1 MSREDLAGKVA
12 LVTGAAAKRGMGRA
26 VALRLAEQ
34 GADVAVLDVAPAPK
48 SLFAGDEAWRGLDEV
63 VEEIE
68 ALGCKG
74 LALVAD
80 ISSKE
85 QTAEAVAAAVAKL
98 GRIDILVNCAGM
110 RGTPNISVADG
121 DEDEWKRMFDV
132 NVLGSFVIAKHVV
145 KQMERQGDG
154 GKIVLIASLAG
165 REGVKGN
172 AAYAASK
179 WGVIG
184 LVQSLAKET
193 AAQRINVNA
202 ICPGM
207 FVTNLRDHWIEAG
220 AKQAGIPA
228 EEYRRLEY
236 ERGSK
241 VVPLGRMGMPEDI
254 ANVVSFLVSKE
265 ADYMTGQSL
274 NVCGGLLMN

>member
-1 MSREDLAGKVA
+1 MSREDLEGRVA
-12 LVTGAAAKRGMGRA
+12 LVTGAAGKRGMGHA
-26 VALRLAEQ
+26 VALRLAGQ
-34 GADVAVLDVAPAPK
+34 GADVAVLDVSPAPK
-48 SLFAGDEAWRGLDEV
+48 SLFDGDEGWRGLDEV
-63 VEEIE
+63 VQEIE
-68 ALGCKG
+68 GLGRTG

-80 ISSKE
+80 VSDKE
-85 QTAEAVAAAVAKL
+85 QTADAVAAISKKF
-98 GRIDILVNCAGM
+98 GRIDILVHCAAM
-110 RGTPNISVADG
+110 RGTPNIDVADG

-132 NVLGSFVIAKHVV
+132 NLLGSFVIAKRVV
-145 KQMERQGDG
+145 KQMVRQGGG

-193 AAQRINVNA
+193 ASHRINVNA

-207 FVTNLRDHWIEAG
+207 IITNLRDHWIESEAKRAG
-220 AKQAGIPA
+220 TTS

-236 ERGSK
+236 ERASM
-241 VVPLGRMGMPEDI
+241 VVPLGRMGTPEDI
-254 ANVVSFLVSKE
+254 ANVASFLVSKE
-265 ADYMTGQSL
+265 SDYMTGQSF
-274 NVCGGLLMN
+274 NVCGGLVMN

>member
-1 MSREDLAGKVA
+1 M
-12 LVTGAAAKRGMGRA
+12 
-26 VALRLAEQ
+26 
-34 GADVAVLDVAPAPK
+34 AVLDVAPAPK
-48 SLFAGDEAWRGLDEV
+48 SLFAGDEEWRGLDEV

-68 ALGCKG
+68 ALGRKG

-80 ISSKE
+80 ISNKE
-85 QTAEAVAAAVAKL
+85 QTAEAVAAVSQKL
-98 GRIDILVNCAGM
+98 GRIDILVHCAGM
-110 RGTPNISVADG
+110 RGTPNVDVADG

-132 NVLGSFVIAKHVV
+132 NLLGSFVIAKHVV
-145 KQMERQGDG
+145 KQMVRQGDG

-193 AAQRINVNA
+193 ASHRINVNA

-207 FVTNLRDHWIEAG
+207 IITNLRDHWIEAE
-220 AKQAGIPA
+220 AKQAGTTS
-228 EEYRRLEY
+228 EEYRQLRVR
-236 ERGSK
+236 ERQQ
-241 VVPLGRMGMPEDI
+241 GRASRSHGNCPTTSPMSSP
-254 ANVVSFLVSKE
+254 SWCLRSP
-265 ADYMTGQSL
+265 TT
-274 NVCGGLLMN
+274 

>member
-1 MSREDLAGKVA
+1 MSREDFGGKVA
-12 LVTGAAAKRGMGRA
+12 LVTGAAGKRGMGHA

-34 GADVAVLDVAPAPK
+34 GADVAVLDNARAPR
-48 SLFAGDEAWRGLDEV
+48 SLFAGDEGWRGLDEV

-68 ALGCKG
+68 ALGRKG

-80 ISSKE
+80 ISNGE
-85 QTAEAVAAAVAKL
+85 QTAEAVAAVSEKL
-98 GRIDILVNCAGM
+98 GRIDILVHCAGM
-110 RGTPNISVADG
+110 RGTPNVAVVDG
-121 DEDEWKRMFDV
+121 DEAEWKRMFDV
-132 NVLGSFVIAKHVV
+132 NLLGSFVIAKHVV
-145 KQMERQGDG
+145 AQMERQGDG

-193 AAQRINVNA
+193 ASHKINVNA
-202 ICPGM
+202 VCPGM
-207 FVTNLRDHWIEAG
+207 IVTNLRDHWIEAE
-220 AKQAGIPA
+220 ATQAGTTS
-228 EEYRRLEY
+228 EEYRQREY

-241 VVPLGRMGMPEDI
+241 VVPLGRMGMPDDI
-254 ANVVSFLVSKE
+254 ADVVSFLVSKE
-265 ADYMTGQSL
+265 SGYMTGQSL
-274 NVCGGLLMN
+274 NVCGGLVMN

>member
-1 MSREDLAGKVA
+1 MSGQDLEGKVA
-12 LVTGAAAKRGMGRA
+12 LVTGAAGKRGMGHA
-26 VALRLAEQ
+26 AALRLAEQ
-34 GADVAVLDVAPAPK
+34 GADVAVLDVVPAPR
-48 SLFAGDEAWRGLDEV
+48 SLFPGDEAWRGLDEV

-68 ALGCKG
+68 TRGRKG

-80 ISSKE
+80 ISDRL
-85 QTAEAVAAAVAKL
+85 QAAEAVAAVAAKL
-98 GRIDILVNCAGM
+98 GRVDLLVHCAGM
-110 RGTPNISVADG
+110 RGTPNVDVIDG

-132 NVLGSFVIAKHVV
+132 NLLGSFLIAKYAA
-145 KQMERQGDG
+145 KQMVEQGEG

-184 LVQSLAKET
+184 LVQSLAKEV
-193 AAQRINVNA
+193 APHRINVNA

-207 FVTNLRDHWIEAG
+207 IATNLRDHWIEAE
-220 AKQAGIPA
+220 AERAGMTT
-228 EEYRRLEY
+228 EEFRKLEY

-241 VVPLGRMGMPEDI
+241 VVPLGRMGTPEDI
-254 ANVVSFLVSKE
+254 ANIVSFLVSKE
-265 ADYMTGQSL
+265 SDYMTGQSL
-274 NVCGGLLMN
+274 NVCGGLVMN

>member
-1 MSREDLAGKVA
+1 MNRLDLEGKVA
-12 LVTGAAAKRGMGRA
+12 LVTGAAGKRGMGHA

-34 GADVAVLDVAPAPK
+34 GADVAVLDVAPAPR
-48 SLFAGDEAWRGLDEV
+48 SLFTGDENWRGLDEV

-68 ALGCKG
+68 ALDRKG

-80 ISSKE
+80 ISKAE
-85 QTAEAVAAAVAKL
+85 ETAQAVAAASQTL
-98 GRIDILVNCAGM
+98 GRIDVLVHCAGM
-110 RGTPNISVADG
+110 RGTPNVNVVDG
-121 DEDEWKRMFDV
+121 DEEEWKRMFDV
-132 NVLGSFVIAKHVV
+132 NLLGSFVIAKPVV
-145 KQMERQGDG
+145 AQMVRQGSG

-193 AAQRINVNA
+193 AAHKISVNA
-202 ICPGM
+202 VCPGM
-207 FVTNLRDHWIEAG
+207 IITNLRDHWIEAE
-220 AKQAGIPA
+220 AKQAGTTS
-228 EEYRRLEY
+228 EEYRQREY
-236 ERGSK
+236 ERGGK
-241 VVPLGRMGMPEDI
+241 IVPIGRMGMPDDI

-265 ADYMTGQSL
+265 SDYMTGQSL
-274 NVCGGLLMN
+274 NVCGGLVMN

>member
-1 MSREDLAGKVA
+1 MSREDLGGKVA
-12 LVTGAAAKRGMGRA
+12 IVTGAAAKRGMGRA

-48 SLFAGDEAWRGLDEV
+48 SLFAGDESWRGLDEV

-68 ALGCKG
+68 SLGRKG

-85 QTAEAVAAAVAKL
+85 QTAAAVAAVVQKL
-98 GRIDILVNCAGM
+98 GRLDILVNCAGM
-110 RGTPNISVADG
+110 RGTPNIDVADG

-132 NVLGSFVIAKHVV
+132 NLLGSFVIAKHVV
-145 KQMERQGDG
+145 KQMVRQGDG

-193 AAQRINVNA
+193 AAHHINVNA

-207 FVTNLRDHWIEAG
+207 FITNLRDQWIEAG
-220 AKQAGIPA
+220 AKQAGVSP

-236 ERGSK
+236 ERGGK
-241 VVPLGRMGMPEDI
+241 VVPLGRMGLPEDI

-265 ADYMTGQSL
+265 SDYMTGQSL
-274 NVCGGLLMN
+274 NVCGGLVMN

>member
-1 MSREDLAGKVA
+1 MNREDLEGKVA

-34 GADVAVLDVAPAPK
+34 GADVAVLDVLPAPK

-68 ALGCKG
+68 ALGRKG
-74 LALVAD
+74 LGLIAD
-80 ISSKE
+80 ISNKE
-85 QTAEAVAAAVAKL
+85 QTAEAVEAVFRKF

-110 RGTPNISVADG
+110 RGTPNVDVVDG
-121 DEDEWKRMFDV
+121 DEDEWRRMFDV
-132 NVLGSFVIAKHVV
+132 NLLGSFVVAKQVIKRMV
-145 KQMERQGDG
+145 RQGDG
-154 GKIVLIASLAG
+154 GKMVLIASLAG

-193 AAQRINVNA
+193 APHRINVNS

-207 FVTNLRDHWIEAG
+207 FITNLRDHWIESG
-220 AKQAGIPA
+220 AKEAGIPS

-241 VVPLGRMGMPEDI
+241 AVPLGRMGMPEDI
-254 ANVVSFLVSKE
+254 ANVVSFLVSRE
-265 ADYMTGQSL
+265 SDYMTGQTL
-274 NVCGGLLMN
+274 NVCGGLVMN

>member
-1 MSREDLAGKVA
+1 M
-12 LVTGAAAKRGMGRA
+12 
-26 VALRLAEQ
+26 
-34 GADVAVLDVAPAPK
+34 AVLDVLPAPK

-63 VEEIE
+63 AEEIE
-68 ALGCKG
+68 ALGRKG
-74 LALVAD
+74 LGLIAD
-80 ISSKE
+80 ISNKE
-85 QTAEAVAAAVAKL
+85 QTAEAVEAVFRKF

-110 RGTPNISVADG
+110 RGTPNVDVVDG
-121 DEDEWKRMFDV
+121 DEDEWRRMFDV
-132 NVLGSFVIAKHVV
+132 NLLGSFVVAKQVIKRMV
-145 KQMERQGDG
+145 RQGDG
-154 GKIVLIASLAG
+154 GKMVLIASLAG

-193 AAQRINVNA
+193 APHRINVNA

-207 FVTNLRDHWIEAG
+207 FITNLRDHWIESG
-220 AKQAGIPA
+220 AKQAGISS

-241 VVPLGRMGMPEDI
+241 AEPLGRMGMPEDI
-254 ANVVSFLVSKE
+254 ANVVSFLVSRE
-265 ADYMTGQSL
+265 SDYMTGQTL
-274 NVCGGLLMN
+274 NVCGGLVMN

>member
-1 MSREDLAGKVA
+1 MSREGLEGKVA
-12 LVTGAAAKRGMGRA
+12 LVTGAAGKRGMGHA
-26 VALRLAEQ
+26 VALRLAGA
-34 GADVAVLDVAPAPK
+34 GADVAVLDAVPAPR
-48 SLFAGDEAWRGLDEV
+48 SLFAGDEGWRGLDEV

-68 ALGCKG
+68 ALGRKG
-74 LALVAD
+74 VSLVAD

-85 QTAEAVAAAVAKL
+85 QVASAVGAAAEKL
-98 GRIDILVNCAGM
+98 GGIDILVHCAAM
-110 RGTPNISVADG
+110 RGTPNINVADG
-121 DEDEWKRMFDV
+121 DEEEWKRMFDV
-132 NVLGSFVIAKHVV
+132 NLLGSFLIAKQVV
-145 KQMERQGDG
+145 GQMVRQGRG
-154 GKIVLIASLAG
+154 GKMVFIASLAG

-193 AAQRINVNA
+193 APHGINVNA

-207 FVTNLRDHWIEAG
+207 VVTNLRDEWIEAE
-220 AKQAGIPA
+220 ASKAGTSS

-241 VVPLGRMGMPEDI
+241 VVPLGRMGMPDDM

-265 ADYMTGQSL
+265 SDYMTGQSL
-274 NVCGGLLMN
+274 NVCGGLIMN

>member
-1 MSREDLAGKVA
+1 MSRLDLEDKVA
-12 LVTGAAAKRGMGRA
+12 LVTGAAGKRGMGHS

-34 GADVAVLDVAPAPK
+34 GADVAVLDIAPAPR
-48 SLFAGDEAWRGLDEV
+48 SLFTGDDGWRGLDEV

-68 ALGCKG
+68 ALGRRG

-85 QTAEAVAAAVAKL
+85 QTAQAVEAAAQKL
-98 GRIDILVNCAGM
+98 GRIDVLVHCAGM
-110 RGTPNISVADG
+110 RGTPNVNVVDG

-132 NVLGSFVIAKHVV
+132 NLLGSFVIAKPVV
-145 KQMERQGDG
+145 AQMVRQGGG

-193 AAQRINVNA
+193 AAHRINVNA
-202 ICPGM
+202 VCPGM
-207 FVTNLRDHWIEAG
+207 IITNLRDHWIEAE
-220 AKQAGIPA
+220 AKQAGTTS
-228 EEYRRLEY
+228 EEYRRQEY
-236 ERGSK
+236 ERGGK
-241 VVPLGRMGMPEDI
+241 IVPLGRMGMPDDI
-254 ANVVSFLVSKE
+254 ADVVSFLASKHS
-265 ADYMTGQSL
+265 DYMTGQSL
-274 NVCGGLLMN
+274 NVCGGLVMN

>member
-1 MSREDLAGKVA
+1 MSEQDLEGKVA
-12 LVTGAAAKRGMGRA
+12 LVTGAAGKRGMGHA
-26 VALRLAEQ
+26 VALQLARQ

-48 SLFAGDEAWRGLDEV
+48 SLFPGDEAWRGLDEV

-68 ALGCKG
+68 AQGRRG

-80 ISSKE
+80 ISDKL
-85 QTAEAVAAAVAKL
+85 QAADAVATAAAKL
-98 GRIDILVNCAGM
+98 GRVDLLVHCAAM
-110 RGTPNISVADG
+110 RGTPNIDVIDG

-132 NVLGSFVIAKHVV
+132 NLLGSFLIAKYVA
-145 KQMERQGDG
+145 KQMVEQGEG

-184 LVQSLAKET
+184 LVQSLAKEL
-193 AAQRINVNA
+193 APHRINVNA

-207 FVTNLRDHWIEAG
+207 IVTNLRDHWIDAEA
-220 AKQAGIPA
+220 KRAGMTA
-228 EEYRRLEY
+228 DEYRKLEY

-241 VVPLGRMGMPEDI
+241 VVPLGRMGTPEDI
-254 ANVVSFLVSKE
+254 ADIASFLVSKE
-265 ADYMTGQSL
+265 SDYMTGQSL
-274 NVCGGLLMN
+274 NVCGGLVMN

>member
-1 MSREDLAGKVA
+1 MSQDGLAGKVA

-26 VALRLAEQ
+26 VALRLARE
-34 GADVAVLDVAPAPK
+34 GADVAVLDVSPAPK
-48 SLFAGDEAWRGLDEV
+48 SLFEGDEGWRGLYEV

-68 ALGCKG
+68 ALGRRG
-74 LALVAD
+74 LALVTD
-80 ISSKE
+80 ISDKE
-85 QTAEAVAAAVAKL
+85 QTAEAVAAVVEKL
-98 GRIDILVNCAGM
+98 GRLDILVNCAGM
-110 RGTPNISVADG
+110 RGTPNVEVVHG

-132 NVLGSFVIAKHVV
+132 NLLGSFVIAKQAVGR
-145 KQMERQGDG
+145 MIEGGEG

-184 LVQSLAKET
+184 LVQSLAKE
-193 AAQRINVNA
+193 AAAHHINVNA

-207 FVTNLRDHWIEAG
+207 IITNLRDHWIEAS
-220 AKQAGIPA
+220 ASQAGMTS
-228 EEYRRLEY
+228 EEYRKVEY
-236 ERGSK
+236 ERGGK
-241 VVPLGRMGMPEDI
+241 VVPLGRMGTPDDI

-265 ADYMTGQSL
+265 SDYMTGQSF